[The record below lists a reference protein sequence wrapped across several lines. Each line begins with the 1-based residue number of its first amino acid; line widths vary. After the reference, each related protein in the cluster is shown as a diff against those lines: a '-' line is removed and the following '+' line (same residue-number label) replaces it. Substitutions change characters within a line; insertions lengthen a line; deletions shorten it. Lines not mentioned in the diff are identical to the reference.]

1 MSDLTQTQRPWF
13 FNLKADGDSA
23 IVRLYHSS
31 PKTIETVISH
41 RIEVDGKKKRIR
53 CIGENCPLC
62 ANGNIAEEKIYIHL
76 YDYTDNMEKVWERTN
91 KILPQIEELF
101 TAWNPLN
108 TAVVNITR
116 IGNDFPKYKIEPQN
130 PMIYNQ
136 IDEKSIDKEVAK
148 MFSMKRTEDE
158 IKQFIQTGKFP
169 ERKPF
174 IPKDEYMKMTAEQK
188 DAFKAQSDDKT
199 FDVTPKTTVN
209 ESFDDPFMD
218 AVSITPRKI

>member
-108 TAVVNITR
+108 TAVVKITR
-116 IGNDFPKYKIEPQN
+116 IGNEFPKYKIEPQN

-136 IDEKSIDKEVAK
+136 ID
-148 MFSMKRTEDE
+148 
-158 IKQFIQTGKFP
+158 
-169 ERKPF
+169 
-174 IPKDEYMKMTAEQK
+174 
-188 DAFKAQSDDKT
+188 
-199 FDVTPKTTVN
+199 
-209 ESFDDPFMD
+209 
-218 AVSITPRKI
+218 